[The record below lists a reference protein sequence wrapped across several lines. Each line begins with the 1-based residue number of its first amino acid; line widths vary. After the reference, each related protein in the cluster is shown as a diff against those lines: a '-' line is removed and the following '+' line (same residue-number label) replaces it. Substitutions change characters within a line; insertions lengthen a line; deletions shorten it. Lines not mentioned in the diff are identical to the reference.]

1 MNIEELENIAEA
13 LNIHYGAGELTANHL
28 VNVAVMKN
36 YTPDCPGWCGDIA
49 LVVHGSSCF
58 KDILYKID
66 GKWTWVEG
74 MNEGDYNYK
83 KELI

>member
-58 KDILYKID
+58 KDILYISIFFYRQFFSNVLLMIKLEY
-66 GKWTWVEG
+66 G
-74 MNEGDYNYK
+74 
-83 KELI
+83 